1 MRIEQAVILAAG
13 EGQRL
18 RPLTVLKPKVMIP
31 IADKPILQYV
41 VEALAVN
48 GVRHIIM
55 VVGYRKEQ
63 VQDYFGSGEK
73 LGVEIDYIVQ
83 KQQLGTAH
91 ALMHA
96 KDAVA
101 DSFLVL
107 PGDNIIKSDT
117 IAPLVEAKPSIILV
131 KKQENISKY
140 GVVTARKGTVEEIVE
155 KPQEATSNLVN
166 TGIYSLD
173 RGMFEFVE
181 EEVELPTV
189 LNSMIARGYEMAAQ
203 ETDSTWLD
211 AVYPW
216 DILRLNDIAL
226 GAVSLSTAGTVEK
239 GVTMKG
245 AVSIGKGTV
254 IRAGSYLVGPLIIG
268 ENAEIGPHACIFP
281 ATSIGDQVTISP
293 FSQIRNSAIGNGVH
307 IGPGSILEDSIVD
320 RGSVLGGHFTA
331 FSAGAVIEV
340 EGEYHNVHTGTV
352 VGEHCAIEENVTAR
366 PGVIL
371 GNHSRVSALKLL
383 SGKIPDGSLVV

>member
-1 MRIEQAVILAAG
+1 VRIEQAVILAAG

-18 RPLTVLKPKVMIP
+18 RPFTVLKPKVMIP
-31 IADKPILQYV
+31 IANKPILQYV

-48 GVRHIIM
+48 GVRHIVM

-91 ALMHA
+91 ALMQA
-96 KDAVA
+96 RDMVG
-101 DSFLVL
+101 DSFLVM
-107 PGDNIIKSDT
+107 PGDNIIKPDT
-117 IAPLVEAKPSIILV
+117 IAQLVEAQPSVILV

-140 GVVTARKGTVEEIVE
+140 GVVTARKGIVEEIVE
-155 KPQEATSNLVN
+155 KPQEATSKMVN
-166 TGIYSLD
+166 TGIYALD
-173 RGMFEFVE
+173 RGIFEFVE
-181 EEVELPTV
+181 AEVELPMV
-189 LNSMIARGYEMAAQ
+189 LKNVIARGYELAAQ
-203 ETDSTWLD
+203 KTDDTWLD

-226 GAVSLSTAGTVEK
+226 GAISLSIAGTVEK

-245 AVSIGKGTV
+245 AVCVGKGTV
-254 IRAGSYLVGPLIIG
+254 IRAGCYLVGPLIIG
-268 ENAEIGPHACIFP
+268 ENSDIGPHTCIFP

-293 FSQIRNSAIGNGVH
+293 FSQIRNVAIGNGVH
-307 IGPGSILEDSIVD
+307 IGPGSILEDSIID
-320 RGSVLGGHFTA
+320 RGSIIGGHFSA
-331 FSAGAVIEV
+331 FSGEAVVEV
-340 EGEYHNVHTGTV
+340 EGEYHKVHTGAV
-352 VGEHCAIEENVTAR
+352 AGEHCAIEDNVIAR
-366 PGVIL
+366 PGLIL
-371 GNHSRVSALKLL
+371 GNHSRVNALKLL

>member
-101 DSFLVL
+101 DRFLVL

-131 KKQENISKY
+131 KKQENVSKY

-181 EEVELPTV
+181 EEVELPMV
-189 LNSMIARGYEMAAQ
+189 LNSMIARGYEIAAQ
-203 ETDSTWLD
+203 ETDGIWLD

-371 GNHSRVSALKLL
+371 GNNSRVSAMKLL

>member
-18 RPLTVLKPKVMIP
+18 RPFTGLKPKVMIP
-31 IADKPILQYV
+31 IANKPILQYV
-41 VEALAVN
+41 VEALAAS

-73 LGVEIDYIVQ
+73 LGVEIGYIVQ

-91 ALMHA
+91 ALWQA
-96 KDAVA
+96 KDVVG

-107 PGDNIIKSDT
+107 PGDNIIKPDT
-117 IAPLVEAKPSIILV
+117 IAQLVEAKPSIILV

-140 GVVTARKGTVEEIVE
+140 GVVTVRKGIVEEIVE
-155 KPQEATSNLVN
+155 KPQEAASKLVN
-166 TGIYSLD
+166 TGIYALD
-173 RGMFEFVE
+173 RGIFEFIE
-181 EEVELPTV
+181 EEVELPMA
-189 LNSMIARGYEMAAQ
+189 LMNMIARGYEIAAQ
-203 ETDSTWLD
+203 ETDDTWLD

-226 GAVSLSTAGTVEK
+226 GAISLSVAGTVEK
-239 GVTMKG
+239 GVTMNG
-245 AVSIGKGTV
+245 AVSVGRGTV
-254 IRAGSYLVGPLIIG
+254 IRAGCYLVGPLIIG
-268 ENAEIGPHACIFP
+268 ENSEIGPHACIFP
-281 ATSIGDQVTISP
+281 ATSIGDQVIISP
-293 FSQIRNSAIGNGVH
+293 FGQVRNSAVGNGVH
-307 IGPGSILEDSIVD
+307 IGPGSTLEDSIVD
-320 RGSVLGGHFTA
+320 RGSVLGGHFVA
-331 FSAGAVIEV
+331 FSGEAVIEV
-340 EGEYHNVHTGTV
+340 EGEYHKVHTGAV
-352 VGEHCAIEENVTAR
+352 VGEHCTIEENVTAR

>member
-101 DSFLVL
+101 DRFLVL

-131 KKQENISKY
+131 KKQENVSKY

-181 EEVELPTV
+181 EEVELPMV
-189 LNSMIARGYEMAAQ
+189 LNSMIARGYEIAAQ
-203 ETDSTWLD
+203 ETDGIWLD

-371 GNHSRVSALKLL
+371 GNNSRVSALKLL

>member
-1 MRIEQAVILAAG
+1 MEQAVILAAG

-41 VEALAVN
+41 VEALAAN

-101 DSFLVL
+101 DRFLVL

-131 KKQENISKY
+131 KKQENVSKY

-181 EEVELPTV
+181 EEVELPMV
-189 LNSMIARGYEMAAQ
+189 LNSMIARGYEIASQ
-203 ETDSTWLD
+203 ETDGIWLD

-371 GNHSRVSALKLL
+371 GNNSRVSALKLL

>member
-101 DSFLVL
+101 DRFLVL

-131 KKQENISKY
+131 KKQENVSKY

-181 EEVELPTV
+181 EEVELPMV
-189 LNSMIARGYEMAAQ
+189 LNSMIARGYEIAAQ
-203 ETDSTWLD
+203 ETDGIWLD

-340 EGEYHNVHTGTV
+340 EGEYYNVHTGTV

-371 GNHSRVSALKLL
+371 GNNSRVSALKLL

>member
-1 MRIEQAVILAAG
+1 VRIEQAVILAAG

-18 RPLTVLKPKVMIP
+18 RPFTVLKPKVMIP
-31 IADKPILQYV
+31 IANKPILQYV

-48 GVRHIIM
+48 GVRHIVM

-91 ALMHA
+91 ALMQA
-96 KDAVA
+96 RDMVG
-101 DSFLVL
+101 DSFLVM
-107 PGDNIIKSDT
+107 PGDNIIKPDT
-117 IAPLVEAKPSIILV
+117 IAQLVEAQPSVILV

-140 GVVTARKGTVEEIVE
+140 GVVTARKGIVEEIVE
-155 KPQEATSNLVN
+155 KPQEATSKMVN
-166 TGIYSLD
+166 TGIYALD
-173 RGMFEFVE
+173 RGIFEFVE
-181 EEVELPTV
+181 AEVELPMV
-189 LNSMIARGYEMAAQ
+189 LKNVIARGYELAAQ
-203 ETDSTWLD
+203 KTDDTWLD

-226 GAVSLSTAGTVEK
+226 GAISLSIAGTVEK

-245 AVSIGKGTV
+245 AVCVGKGTV
-254 IRAGSYLVGPLIIG
+254 IRAGCYLVGPLIIG
-268 ENAEIGPHACIFP
+268 ENSDIGPHTCIFP

-293 FSQIRNSAIGNGVH
+293 FSQIRNGAIGNGVH
-307 IGPGSILEDSIVD
+307 IGPGSILEDSIID
-320 RGSVLGGHFTA
+320 RGSIIGGHFSA
-331 FSAGAVIEV
+331 FSGEAVVEV
-340 EGEYHNVHTGTV
+340 EGEYHKVHTGAV
-352 VGEHCAIEENVTAR
+352 AGEHCAIEDNVIAR
-366 PGVIL
+366 PGLIL
-371 GNHSRVSALKLL
+371 GNHSRVNALKLL

>member
-48 GVRHIIM
+48 GVRHIIL

-101 DSFLVL
+101 DRFLVL

-131 KKQENISKY
+131 KKQENVSKY

-181 EEVELPTV
+181 EEVELPMV
-189 LNSMIARGYEMAAQ
+189 LNSMIARGYEIAAQ
-203 ETDSTWLD
+203 ETDGIWLD

-371 GNHSRVSALKLL
+371 GNNSRVSALKLL

>member
-18 RPLTVLKPKVMIP
+18 RPFTVLKPKVMIP
-31 IADKPILQYV
+31 IANKPILQYV

-48 GVRHIIM
+48 GVRHIVM

-73 LGVEIDYIVQ
+73 LGVKIDYIIQ

-91 ALMHA
+91 ALMQA
-96 KDAVA
+96 RDMVG
-101 DSFLVL
+101 DSFLAL
-107 PGDNIIKSDT
+107 PGDNIIKPDT
-117 IAPLVEAKPSIILV
+117 IAQLIEAKPSIILV

-140 GVVTARKGTVEEIVE
+140 GVVIARKGIVEEIVE
-155 KPQEATSNLVN
+155 KPQEATSKLVN
-166 TGIYSLD
+166 TGIYALD
-173 RGMFEFVE
+173 RGIFEFIE
-181 EEVELPTV
+181 TEVELPMV
-189 LNSMIARGYEMAAQ
+189 LKDVIARGYEIAAQ
-203 ETDSTWLD
+203 ETDDTWLD

-226 GAVSLSTAGTVEK
+226 GAISLSVAGTVEK

-245 AVSIGKGTV
+245 TVCVGKGTV
-254 IRAGSYLVGPLIIG
+254 IRAGCYLVGPLIIG

-307 IGPGSILEDSIVD
+307 IGPGSILEDSIID
-320 RGSVLGGHFTA
+320 RGSVIGGHFSA
-331 FSAGAVIEV
+331 FSGEAVIEV
-340 EGEYHNVHTGTV
+340 EGEYHKVHTGAV
-352 VGEHCAIEENVTAR
+352 AGEHCAIEDNVIAR
-366 PGVIL
+366 PGVVL
-371 GNHSRVSALKLL
+371 GNHSRVNALKLL
-383 SGKIPDGSLVV
+383 SGKISDGSLVV

>member
-1 MRIEQAVILAAG
+1 MEQAVILAAG

-101 DSFLVL
+101 DRFLVL

-131 KKQENISKY
+131 KKQENVSKY

-181 EEVELPTV
+181 EEVELPMV
-189 LNSMIARGYEMAAQ
+189 LNSMIARGYEIAAQ
-203 ETDSTWLD
+203 ETDGIWLD

-340 EGEYHNVHTGTV
+340 EGEYYNVHTGTV

-371 GNHSRVSALKLL
+371 GNNSRVSALKLL